1 MFDSWMEKLM
11 QTAASTYMPRL
22 ESIAEGRR
30 VELTEM
36 KSKIRTKPEEVE
48 EWFDKEIKK
57 VGTIDVSDMLNKL
70 R

>member
-11 QTAASTYMPRL
+11 QNAASAYLPRL
-22 ESIAEGRR
+22 ESIAEGRKA
-30 VELTEM
+30 ELTEI

-48 EWFDKEIKK
+48 EWFDREILKL
-57 VGTIDVSDMLNKL
+57 GSMNVSDMMQKL

>member
-11 QTAASTYMPRL
+11 QNAASAYMPRL
-22 ESIAEGRR
+22 ESIAEGRKA
-30 VELTEM
+30 ELTEM

-48 EWFDKEIKK
+48 EWFDKEILKL
-57 VGTIDVSDMLNKL
+57 GSMNVSDMLQKL